1 MKKLTLDEI
10 LMFHGKIVKKTG
22 GREGLRDKS
31 LLESAINQVEQTF
44 DGKDLYPTVI
54 DKISVMTYSLISNHA
69 FVDGNKRIGIA
80 VMIITLKINSIEV
93 YYTQEELIEL
103 ALGVASGKFR
113 EKDIT
118 SWIDGHG
125 IKRGNSK

>member
-10 LMFHGKIVKKTG
+10 LMFHRKILKKTG
-22 GREGLRDKS
+22 GRDGLRDKS
-31 LLESAINQVEQTF
+31 LLESAINQVGQTF

-80 VMIITLKINSIEV
+80 VMIITLKINFIKVS
-93 YYTQEELIEL
+93 YTQEELIEL
-103 ALGVASGKFR
+103 GLGVASGKFR
-113 EKDIT
+113 ERDIA
-118 SWIDGHG
+118 SWIEEH
-125 IKRGNSK
+125 ILKKE